1 MYFQKITNLLENTP
15 SQPTIFRTENLIGI
29 TNDAC
34 GTYIINSQIKFEILI
49 FRQSLCDNSDAYIQI
64 SGTVTVAPQ
73 ARDNS
78 SNVNKEVVFK
88 NYAPFTDCI
97 SEKNNTQLDNAK
109 DIDVVMPL
117 YNLIRHSLK

>member
-1 MYFQKITNLLENTP
+1 MYFQKIINLLENTP
-15 SQPTIFRTENLIGI
+15 SQPTIFRTENLIAI

-34 GTYIINSQIKFEILI
+34 GTYITNSQIKFETLM
-49 FRQSLCDNSDAYIQI
+49 FRLSLCDNSDAC
-64 SGTVTVAPQ
+64 GTVTVAPQ

-109 DIDVVMPL
+109 DIYVVMPL